1 LETGDLEL
9 GSLNSKEV
17 GMKAPWIA
25 LVFSALVGFAALSPA
40 PALAQQKTVKAC
52 RDEWQAN
59 KAANQAAG
67 ITEKAYVDKCRGGD
81 TATAAPAAK
90 PTAPA
95 ATAAAAGQ
103 KTVKACR
110 DEWGANKAAYQAG
123 GVTQKAY
130 VDKCRAGETIPVPA
144 ATAPA
149 LAPKAT
155 TAATTDK
162 PQKTV
167 KACRDEWS
175 ANKAGYQAGGVT
187 EKAYVDKCR
196 AGETIPVPAATATP
210 PATPVSAP
218 PAAKATKTS
227 PAATTAA
234 TGENQFTTEALAK
247 GHCPSDTV
255 VWANTDTKVYH
266 FSGNKRYGHTK
277 DGAYMCEKDAG
288 SQGFRQAK
296 NEKRT

>member
-1 LETGDLEL
+1 
-9 GSLNSKEV
+9 
-17 GMKAPWIA
+17 MKARWIA
-25 LVFSALVGFAALSPA
+25 LVFSALVGFVTLSPP

-67 ITEKAYVDKCRGGD
+67 IT
-81 TATAAPAAK
+81 
-90 PTAPA
+90 
-95 ATAAAAGQ
+95 
-103 KTVKACR
+103 
-110 DEWGANKAAYQAG
+110 
-123 GVTQKAY
+123 QKAY
-130 VDKCRAGETIPVPA
+130 VDKCRTGETIPVPA
-144 ATAPA
+144 ATAA
-149 LAPKAT
+149 APKTT

-187 EKAYVDKCR
+187 AKAYVDKCR

-210 PATPVSAP
+210 TATPVSAP

-227 PAATTAA
+227 PATATAA
-234 TGENQFTTEALAK
+234 TGENQFTTEAQAK